1 MTEPKQIT
9 LRHPSPELA
18 RRLKTLAEA
27 RGRSLN
33 STILQLLE
41 EAVGVEARR
50 ERLARW
56 ATWSEDD
63 AAEFDSAL
71 RAQREVD
78 VELWR

>member
-1 MTEPKQIT
+1 MKDPKQIT
-9 LRHPSPELA
+9 LRHPAPELA

-27 RGRSLN
+27 KGQSLN

-50 ERLARW
+50 ERLMRW
-56 ATWSEDD
+56 ATWSKDD
-63 AAEFDSAL
+63 AAEFDAAL
-71 RAQREVD
+71 RTQREID

>member
-1 MTEPKQIT
+1 MNEPRQIT
-9 LRHPSPELA
+9 LRHPAPELA

-27 RGRSLN
+27 RGQSLN

-50 ERLARW
+50 ERLMRW
-56 ATWSEDD
+56 ATWTEDD
-63 AAEFDSAL
+63 AAEFDAAL
-71 RAQREVD
+71 KSQREVD